1 MLVLLFSMA
10 MLRCLAALRACAP
23 LGSTRS
29 GCEGSRCN
37 FFFFGGAALVRVL
50 KNISDNGNTG
60 PKLALLSA
68 LGLFIYLFIIFIS
81 QNSKL
86 PSYLK

>member
-1 MLVLLFSMA
+1 
-10 MLRCLAALRACAP
+10 MLR
-23 LGSTRS
+23 LGRR
-29 GCEGSRCN
+29 GVAVRVQDAIF
-37 FFFFGGAALVRVL
+37 FFFFGDAALVRLL